1 MTMNQNS
8 FQEKDFSLIL
18 ILIILLMNET
28 ADEILIMALLYILT

>member
-28 ADEILIMALLYILT
+28 ADETLIMALLYILT